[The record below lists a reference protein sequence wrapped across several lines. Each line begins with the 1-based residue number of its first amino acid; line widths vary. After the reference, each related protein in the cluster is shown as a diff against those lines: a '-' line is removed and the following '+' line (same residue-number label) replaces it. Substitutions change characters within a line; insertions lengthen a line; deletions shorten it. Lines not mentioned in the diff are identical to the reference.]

1 MSNRVEIIITRV
13 YSLIIIIIF
22 SLDKICYS
30 YRRIIWF
37 DAAGAPSIY
46 KHHHQADDIL
56 VYQDI
61 LIFMFII
68 ITMYV
73 LVDLS

>member
-13 YSLIIIIIF
+13 YSLIIIIIIF
-22 SLDKICYS
+22 SQDKICYS
-30 YRRIIWF
+30 YIWF

-61 LIFMFII
+61 LIFHVYHH
-68 ITMYV
+68 YV
-73 LVDLS
+73 FYHFKN